1 MENYGVE
8 LGEEKALIAYI
19 LNNLSEENKNG
30 VTEEIV
36 VFILDAMLDY
46 YAESGVLD
54 DSNGDT
60 GDLAEEEVEINEF
73 EMASFIAEKLA
84 QEEIL
89 LSQSQL
95 EEILDLEFEYNQQ
108 DGVYE

>member
-30 VTEEIV
+30 VTEEII

-60 GDLAEEEVEINEF
+60 GDHAEEEVEINEF

>member
-19 LNNLSEENKNG
+19 LNNLSEENKSG

-36 VFILDAMLDY
+36 IFVLDAMLDY

-54 DSNGDT
+54 DANDET
-60 GDLAEEEVEINEF
+60 ADEEVEINEF
-73 EMASFIAEKLA
+73 EMVTFIAEKLA
-84 QEEIL
+84 QEEII